1 MKLLKILL
9 VFLAFSLA
17 AAPAAAAAAT
27 ASGNRELSLLAI
39 NIGKGDALLL
49 RCGSSVYLV
58 DTGKK
63 KLADTLI
70 SVLEAEGVSRL
81 TGVIITHTD
90 KDHVGGLKKLAN
102 SGIAI
107 DNVYSSA
114 FCAEE
119 DSVHPV
125 EKAVKDAGLKVT
137 WLSAG
142 DALPLDGGSLTVL
155 GPLVRDGEKENNN
168 SLVLLAEGGGGSMLL
183 AGDMEFPEE
192 TSLLN
197 AGLVPHADVL
207 KIGNHGEDDATSN
220 AFISAVNPSLAVI
233 STNSEEE
240 PDTPSRRVL
249 KLLASYGI
257 PVLVTQDAASGVL
270 VTLRNG
276 EISYEMK

>member
-17 AAPAAAAAAT
+17 AAPAAAAAAA

-63 KLADTLI
+63 KQADTLI

-119 DSVHPV
+119 DPVHPV
-125 EKAVKDAGLKVT
+125 EKAVKDAGLKVS

-220 AFISAVNPSLAVI
+220 AFISAVKPSLAVI
-233 STNSEEE
+233 STNSAQE
-240 PDTPSRRVL
+240 PDTPDPRVL
-249 KLLASYGI
+249 RLLASWDVT
-257 PVLVTQDAASGVL
+257 VLVTQDSALGVL
-270 VTLRNG
+270 VTIRDG
-276 EISYEMK
+276 QIETEIK